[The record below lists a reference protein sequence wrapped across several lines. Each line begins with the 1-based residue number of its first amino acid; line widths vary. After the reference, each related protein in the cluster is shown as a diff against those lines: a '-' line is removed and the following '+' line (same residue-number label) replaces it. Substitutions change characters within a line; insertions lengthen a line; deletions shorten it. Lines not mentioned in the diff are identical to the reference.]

1 MTPLFTI
8 VIAAALYGK
17 RHSRDTYLALVP
29 VVMGVV
35 FATYG
40 DYSATVWGFILT
52 LLGTLLAALKTIVT
66 NRETGLVGSD
76 HPCG

>member
-8 VIAAALYGK
+8 IIAAIAFRK
-17 RHSRDTYLALVP
+17 RHSRDTYFSLVP
-29 VVMGVV
+29 VVAGVV

-40 DYSATVWGFILT
+40 DYSFTAWGFILT

-66 NRETGLVGSD
+66 NRAFSVLQM
-76 HPCG
+76 